1 MYDVLIVG
9 AGVVGSSIAREISRY
24 KLKSI
29 VLEKENDVCCGTSK
43 ANSAIIHAGFDAKP
57 GTLKGQLNARAN
69 ELYDELSKELD
80 FPFKRNG
87 SLVLCFRNEDIPE
100 LEELMERG
108 KKNGVPGLEIITGD
122 EVRRREPAITDEVVA
137 ALYAP
142 TGGIVCPF
150 SLNIA
155 MAENAYVNGVDF
167 KFNSKVIKVTK
178 ENDYFEVITE
188 ENVYKTR
195 ILINAAGVYSDVINN
210 MLSKD
215 KFTVIPRRGEYDL
228 FDKYIGGMVN
238 ATIFQLPTKLG
249 KGILVSPTVHGNL
262 IVGPNAVDQ
271 EDKDDFE
278 TRREGLDE
286 IIEKAHLS
294 IKNIPLSSVITSFS
308 GLRARTDKDDFIL
321 GESKD
326 VPNFINAA
334 GIESPGLTCS
344 PLIGIIIGNI
354 VKKKLNPELN
364 VEFNPIRKG
373 ITHFNSLS
381 IEEKEK
387 VIKENHRYGRIV
399 CRCESVTEAEIVD
412 AITRP
417 LGATDMDGIK
427 RRTRAGMGRCQ
438 GGFCLVRNMELME
451 ERLNI
456 KFTDITKFG
465 RKSTFVIGN
474 NKEWL

>member
-57 GTLKGQLNARAN
+57 GTLKGQLNAKAN

-87 SLVLCFRNEDIPE
+87 SLVLCFRNEDMSE

-122 EVRRREPAITDEVVA
+122 EVRRREPAITDGVVA

-228 FDKYIGGMVN
+228 FDKDIGGMVN

-286 IIEKAHLS
+286 IIEKAYLS

-387 VIKENHRYGRIV
+387 LIKENHLYGRIV

-417 LGATDMDGIK
+417 LGASDMDGIK

>member
-57 GTLKGQLNARAN
+57 GTLKGQLNAKAN

-87 SLVLCFRNEDIPE
+87 SLVLCFRNEDMSE

-122 EVRRREPAITDEVVA
+122 EVRRREPAITDGVVA

-286 IIEKAHLS
+286 IIEKAYLS

-387 VIKENHRYGRIV
+387 LIKENHLYGRIV

-417 LGATDMDGIK
+417 LGASDMDGIK

>member
-57 GTLKGQLNARAN
+57 GTLKGQLNAKAN

-80 FPFKRNG
+80 FPFRRNG
-87 SLVLCFRNEDIPE
+87 SLVLCFRNEDMSE

-167 KFNSKVIKVTK
+167 KFNSKVIKATK

-286 IIEKAHLS
+286 IIEKAYLS

-308 GLRARTDKDDFIL
+308 GLRARTDKDDFVL

-387 VIKENHRYGRIV
+387 VIKGNHLYGRIV

>member
-286 IIEKAHLS
+286 IIEKAYLS

-387 VIKENHRYGRIV
+387 VIKENHSYGRIV